1 MQNLLKTILQIQA
14 NGFELVPDPRKSIAE
29 IRQQQYQARMAA
41 ETTTASGSSSSAAGP
56 AAIAEITDILG
67 QMLQILANQ
76 EALAQRTLAVLAEI
90 AITLD
95 DRGPPPPPPGQ
106 PSADSEDPPP
116 PPWMQWALGCH
127 IVSGL
132 SHIVSMR
139 QCQYWTHLYSNT
151 GAHTHTSPLTTI
163 PPTGYGP
170 QRTTARIQQSSTH
183 AQLHI
188 WFEIGWHLRHQC
200 RVYIIQLYSET
211 PTREKHL

>member
-1 MQNLLKTILQIQA
+1 MQNDFANPGKWVPAGGPLGRLNRSRLIQLWPSWPCGHCRDHWTPSPHLGDLA
-14 NGFELVPDPRKSIAE
+14 GPRGALPGHPWSLGRHRHKP
-29 IRQQQYQARMAA
+29 QQAA
-41 ETTTASGSSSSAAGP
+41 TATTTTSKVS
-56 AAIAEITDILG
+56 
-67 QMLQILANQ
+67 M
-76 EALAQRTLAVLAEI
+76 
-90 AITLD
+90 
-95 DRGPPPPPPGQ
+95 
-106 PSADSEDPPP
+106 
-116 PPWMQWALGCH
+116 GCH